1 MSPAFDLAATE
12 VLAADTQMGELWPLF
27 WEATWQTLY
36 IVAIALTLG
45 GLIGMGLGLALYVT
59 RPSGLYPN
67 RVVSVVL
74 NVFVN
79 FFRPIP
85 FVILIAALQ
94 PMARLVVGIGI
105 GNKAIIFAMTFAAAF
120 GISRIVEQ
128 NLVTVDPGV
137 IEAARSMGAS
147 RMRIVRTVLVPEALG
162 PLILGYTF
170 AFVAIVDMSAIAG
183 VIGGGGLGNFAL
195 QYGYRQFDT
204 VVTWTAVIMIVI
216 LVQVV
221 QFGGNA
227 LARRVLRR

>member
-1 MSPAFDLAATE
+1 
-12 VLAADTQMGELWPLF
+12 MGELWPLF

-36 IVAIALTLG
+36 IVVIALVLG
-45 GLIGMGLGLALYVT
+45 GIVGMVLGMALYVT

-67 RVVSVVL
+67 RVASVVL
-74 NVFVN
+74 NVLVN

-94 PMARLVVGIGI
+94 PLARLVVGIGI
-105 GNKAIIFAMTFAAAF
+105 GNRAIIFAMTFAAAF

-147 RMRIVRTVLVPEALG
+147 RLRIIRTVLVPEALG

-170 AFVAIVDMSAIAG
+170 AFVAVVDMSAIAG

-216 LVQVV
+216 IVQVV
-221 QFGGNA
+221 QFGGNY
-227 LARRVLRR
+227 LARKVLRR

>member
-1 MSPAFDLAATE
+1 MTAPYGISAGDL
-12 VLAADTQMGELWPLF
+12 LAADTQMGELWPLF

-36 IVAIALTLG
+36 IVAVALVLG
-45 GLIGMGLGLALYVT
+45 GLIGMVLGMALYVT

-67 RVVSVVL
+67 RFASVVL

-94 PMARLVVGIGI
+94 PFARLVVGIGI
-105 GNKAIIFAMTFAAAF
+105 GNRAIIFAMTFAAAF

-137 IEAARSMGAS
+137 IEAARSMGAG
-147 RMRIVRTVLVPEALG
+147 RLRIIRTVLVPEALG

-170 AFVAIVDMSAIAG
+170 AFVAVVDMSAIAG
-183 VIGGGGLGNFAL
+183 VIGAGGLGNFAL

-216 LVQVV
+216 IVQVV
-221 QFGGNA
+221 QFGGNS